1 MQAPICGLRNPHRV
15 LAVIVLVAWSLGC
28 RSDPY
33 RDAYLEML
41 NAEKRVL
48 EDRLYEAE
56 YNYEQSL
63 ADLEA
68 ARRASKDIR
77 KPPSRTRSGGSERPL
92 TEPESDEP
100 HEAPELPTIEL
111 PPGVEEGKRKRAAS
125 GPTAQ
130 RSGAPVVAASAA
142 GPAKSRPLSQAELA
156 AAIVSALDQR
166 VETIHLNPRLTRGA
180 DFDGEIGDDGITV
193 LIEPRNRSGAF
204 VPETGRI
211 SIVLLDP
218 SKTDEA
224 ARIARWDF
232 DADAA
237 DEFLQTDSL
246 DRGLLLHLPWQGTI
260 PDCKR
265 LHLFVRYLTADG
277 RKLET
282 DRPIEI
288 ESVDLVANRWAPRRS
303 PLPESPLGR
312 EATVS
317 WVPQG
322 EPATATVVQA
332 AAEEPVQPDQAAA
345 VADAREPVVLK
356 AAPAKAVNSAG
367 PARDKADAVPR
378 VLSLPKA
385 TTGRFWKPDR

>member
-1 MQAPICGLRNPHRV
+1 MQAPIHGLRNTHRV

-63 ADLEA
+63 AELKA
-68 ARRASKDIR
+68 AHGSSKEVR
-77 KPPSRTRSGGSERPL
+77 KPSGRTRPGETERPL
-92 TEPESDEP
+92 TEPEDDEP

-111 PPGVEEGKRKRAAS
+111 PPGVEEGKRKRAT
-125 GPTAQ
+125 PTA
-130 RSGAPVVAASAA
+130 RRPGAPAITASAV
-142 GPAKSRPLSQAELA
+142 GPAKSRPLSDNELA

-166 VETIHLNPRLTRGA
+166 VETIHVNPRLTRGA

-193 LIEPRNRSGAF
+193 LIEPRNRSGGF
-204 VPETGRI
+204 VPEAGRI

-218 SKTDEA
+218 SKTGEA
-224 ARIARWDF
+224 ARIARWDL

-237 DEFLQTDSL
+237 GEFLQTDSL

-260 PDCKR
+260 PDRKR

-282 DRPIEI
+282 DRQIEI
-288 ESVDLVANRWAPRRS
+288 ESMDMVANRWTAKRAPLAENA
-303 PLPESPLGR
+303 PGR
-312 EATVS
+312 EITVS
-317 WVPQG
+317 WVPQD
-322 EPATATVVQA
+322 EPAKPTIAQA
-332 AAEEPVQPDQAAA
+332 AAEEPVQPEKAAA
-345 VADAREPVVLK
+345 VADASQPVVLQ
-356 AAPAKAVNSAG
+356 AEPAKTLNSEG
-367 PARDKADAVPR
+367 PGRDKADAARNVPSSPQ
-378 VLSLPKA
+378 VPP
-385 TTGRFWKPDR
+385 GRFWKPDR